1 MKQILSLMTVLALA
15 VMLLPGARA
24 NGVETGFD
32 DIAGLPCET
41 AVEVLY
47 EAGIVAVITA
57 HTFDPE
63 ATLTRA
69 QMATILVRAYG
80 QETAGE
86 EKPLKMCRRAIGLT
100 TTSPPLLPWA

>member
-41 AVEVLY
+41 AVEALY
-47 EAGIVAVITA
+47 DA
-57 HTFDPE
+57 DPG
-63 ATLTRA
+63 TDGYHPGPGLRP
-69 QMATILVRAYG
+69 G
-80 QETAGE
+80 DGG
-86 EKPLKMCRRAIGLT
+86 RRKNL
-100 TTSPPLLPWA
+100 